1 LLSDIH
7 ARASD
12 FHPFVHQEDIMIR
25 RELFGALSVT
35 AAGLMGAI
43 GRVAQAGDQDH
54 HDEVHE
60 GCLKNCQACK
70 RECDEAF
77 HFCASEL
84 AGGKKEYAGALHL
97 VADCAAF
104 CDLSA
109 TLIARQ
115 SQLMVHACAACAKAC
130 QDCGAECDKFT
141 DAALKECAKA
151 CHDCEASCRT
161 MIKSS
166 GDHHC

>member
-1 LLSDIH
+1 
-7 ARASD
+7 
-12 FHPFVHQEDIMIR
+12 MIR
-25 RELFGALSVT
+25 RELLGAMSVT
-35 AAGLMGAI
+35 AAGLVTAI
-43 GRVAQAGDQDH
+43 GRIARADNQDH

-60 GCLKNCQACK
+60 SCLKNCQGCK

-77 HFCASEL
+77 HACYSAL
-84 AGGKKEYAGALHL
+84 GDGKKDYARALHL

-115 SQLMVHACAACAKAC
+115 SPLMTHACAACAQAC
-130 QDCGAECDKFT
+130 QACGAECDKFN
-141 DAALKECAKA
+141 DAALKDCARA
-151 CHDCEASCRT
+151 CHDCEASCRA

-166 GDHHC
+166 GGDQP

>member
-1 LLSDIH
+1 
-7 ARASD
+7 
-12 FHPFVHQEDIMIR
+12 MIR

-35 AAGLMGAI
+35 AAGFLGAV
-43 GRVAQAGDQDH
+43 GRVAQAGHQDH

-60 GCLKNCQACK
+60 TCLKNCQACE

-84 AGGKKEYAGALHL
+84 AESKKEYARVLHL

-115 SQLMVHACAACAKAC
+115 SPLMVQACAACAHAC
-130 QDCGAECDKFT
+130 QACGAECDKFK
-141 DAALKECAKA
+141 DAELKECARA
-151 CHDCEASCRT
+151 CHDCVASCQA

-166 GDHHC
+166 GDHHP